1 PLDQLTPSNVSQL
14 VPQWTFQTDNP
25 GKFEAT
31 AITLDG
37 VVYITGANNLAWA
50 IDARSGRQ
58 IWKYARELPEGVV
71 VCCGRV
77 NRGFA
82 ALGDLLYMST
92 LDAHLL
98 AFDRRSGAIVWDAVI
113 ENYKNAYSSTSAPLV
128 IKDKVVIGMGG
139 GEYGV
144 RGFIDAYDAK
154 TGKRAWRFYTI
165 PA

>member
-1 PLDQLTPSNVSQL
+1 
-14 VPQWTFQTDNP
+14 
-25 GKFEAT
+25 
-31 AITLDG
+31 
-37 VVYITGANNLAWA
+37 LAWA
-50 IDARSGRQ
+50 IDAHSGRQ
-58 IWKYARELPEGVV
+58 IWKYTRELPEGVV

-154 TGKRAWRFYTI
+154 TGKRDWRFYTI
-165 PA
+165 PAPGENGSESWPKGYENWKNGGGATWMSGSYDPQ